1 VGDYL
6 AEISE
11 DKPIAFYQ
19 GIPRFPSAH
28 SMRVVRGEVSFRPYW
43 ALDPLHEV
51 RLRSD
56 EEYAEVFGERLTEAV
71 ICHLRSAFPIDSCVL
86 AENLTQEIE
95 PLRPQEALPQEA
107 LPETIHHSY
116 GPRFLQPIGAS
127 HVLQGGSVV
136 KSATMCSL
144 ERLQSLPALSDLARL
159 VGEDV
164 AQTIKEDLV
173 SSQSS

>member
-11 DKPIAFYQ
+11 DKPTAFYQ

-28 SMRVVRGEVSFRPYW
+28 SMRVVRGEVSVRPYW
-43 ALDPLHEV
+43 ALDPSHEV

-56 EEYAEVFGERLTEAV
+56 EEYAEVFGERLTETV

-95 PLRPQEALPQEA
+95 PLRPQETLPQEA
-107 LPETIHHSY
+107 LVETIHHSY
-116 GPRFLQPIGAS
+116 GPRFLQPVGAS

-164 AQTIKEDLV
+164 AQTIKEDFV